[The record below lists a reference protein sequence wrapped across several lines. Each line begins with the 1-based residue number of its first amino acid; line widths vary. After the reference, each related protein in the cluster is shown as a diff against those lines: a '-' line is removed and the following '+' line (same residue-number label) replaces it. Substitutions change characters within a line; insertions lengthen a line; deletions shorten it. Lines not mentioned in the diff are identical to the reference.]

1 MSEADTV
8 DDVESNKGLSDM
20 VSLILSGGVCVVSMH
35 EIVQSRNLGDP
46 KYSFYIKRKKKVII
60 DEAELQNQ

>member
-1 MSEADTV
+1 MPEADNV
-8 DDVESNKGLSDM
+8 YDVESNMGLSDM

-46 KYSFYIKRKKKVII
+46 KYSFYVEKKKVII
-60 DEAELQNQ
+60 DEAALQNQ

>member
-46 KYSFYIKRKKKVII
+46 KYSFYIKRKK
-60 DEAELQNQ
+60 EEGNYR

>member
-1 MSEADTV
+1 MPEADTV
-8 DDVESNKGLSDM
+8 YDVESNMGLSDM

-46 KYSFYIKRKKKVII
+46 KYSLLYIRKKNKVII
-60 DEAELQNQ
+60 DEAELRN